1 MKYDVIVIGA
11 GPAGISACIYLQ
23 RTKLNVL
30 WIEKSAPGGRML
42 LATEISNYAGFNDSG
57 INIASKMFEMVD
69 LTKIQFVIENVTNV
83 KKENNEIF
91 VTTNSDKY
99 ICDKLIIASGF
110 VSKTLPNTN
119 EEEFVGRGV
128 SYCALCDAPLVKNKT
143 ILAYAN
149 SLKAIDEIK
158 YLSTLAEKVYLITK
172 QDLKNE
178 NNLII
183 LKDAQIIKFNG
194 TFKLNS
200 VTVNYQNEIKDYEVS
215 MAFIFN
221 GYTPSTNFLKELDIT
236 NKNGLI
242 KIDEHYQTKVKNI
255 FAVGDVNNHEIKQ
268 VATAV
273 GDGAYVASRIMR

>member
-242 KIDEHYQTKVKNI
+242 EIDEHYQTKVKNI